1 MSSQKHVA
9 VLTFPFSS
17 HPRTLIT
24 LLLKMATSAP
34 TIAFSFFN
42 TRSAN
47 HSLLSSS
54 DLDLP
59 SNVKIYNVEDGVPLG
74 HKFSGGHHE
83 RMDLFLKSARE
94 NIERKIQTVAVE
106 TGINLTF
113 IVSDC
118 FLSPFAC
125 EIAEQMNIPW
135 IPFSTSLP
143 SRHVFYKEI
152 QIIHQR
158 IRNGNADRDQ
168 NLDFIPALSLMRM
181 KDLPGDMLS
190 FSHGSGKSVFLKT
203 LSAIGD
209 AVSKATVL
217 AVSSFEE
224 LNPEALNKYFNS
236 KFEDFLN
243 LGIIAESLTSSD
255 SDLDPE
261 GCLSWLDKQH
271 FRSVAYICFGT
282 VAGLPDKELQELAGA
297 LEFSRVQF
305 LWSLNENLKAKLPN
319 GFLERTRKQGKIVSW
334 TPQRLVLD
342 HDSVAV
348 FISHSG
354 YTGVQE
360 SIFHG
365 VPIICRPVFGDQAM
379 GARLVEDG
387 WGIGVKVEDGG
398 ITKDGILK
406 SLEAFL
412 PADNER
418 GKKIREN
425 VHELKKVVRMA
436 SQPGGSAARDFNKL
450 IQIISSF

>member
-1 MSSQKHVA
+1 
-9 VLTFPFSS
+9 
-17 HPRTLIT
+17 
-24 LLLKMATSAP
+24 
-34 TIAFSFFN
+34 
-42 TRSAN
+42 
-47 HSLLSSS
+47 
-54 DLDLP
+54 
-59 SNVKIYNVEDGVPLG
+59 
-74 HKFSGGHHE
+74 
-83 RMDLFLKSARE
+83 
-94 NIERKIQTVAVE
+94 
-106 TGINLTF
+106 
-113 IVSDC
+113 
-118 FLSPFAC
+118 
-125 EIAEQMNIPW
+125 
-135 IPFSTSLP
+135 
-143 SRHVFYKEI
+143 
-152 QIIHQR
+152 
-158 IRNGNADRDQ
+158 
-168 NLDFIPALSLMRM
+168 MRM

-190 FSHGSGKSVFLKT
+190 FSHGSGKSVFFKT

-236 KFEDFLN
+236 KFKDFLN
-243 LGIIAESLTSSD
+243 FGIIAATSSD
-255 SDLDPE
+255 SDLDPD
-261 GCLSWLDKQH
+261 GCLSWLDKQQ

-282 VAGLPDKELQELAGA
+282 VAGLLDKELQELAGA

-305 LWSLNENLKAKLPN
+305 LWSLNENLKEKLPN
-319 GFLERTRKQGKIVSW
+319 GFLERTRKQGKIVRW

-387 WGIGVKVEDGG
+387 WGIGVKVEDGV

-406 SLEAFL
+406 ILEAFL
-412 PADNER
+412 PADNEQ

-425 VHELKKVVRMA
+425 VLELKKVVWMA
-436 SQPGGSAARDFNKL
+436 S
-450 IQIISSF
+450 